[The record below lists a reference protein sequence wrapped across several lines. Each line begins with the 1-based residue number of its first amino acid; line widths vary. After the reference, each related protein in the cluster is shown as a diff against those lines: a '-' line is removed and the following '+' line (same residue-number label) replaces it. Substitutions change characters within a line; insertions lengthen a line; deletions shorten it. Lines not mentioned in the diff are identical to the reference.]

1 MKQKKNFLISFFKSH
16 YNAKLFL
23 SYLLILLVPLVFVT
37 LYFYNVSSK
46 NAYSQAQFTAQ
57 KVLSQTASYLNDKLL
72 AYKNIINVV
81 SYDQNLQSIL
91 QMSEEYT
98 RQSNSSWSVNLET
111 STGNIMYTMN
121 SSQDIGDIHLY
132 SLEGINTFENSSAYL
147 ALTEEEK
154 QKWAECSKQIDEH
167 KYLWIAP
174 DTFSSSEKLA
184 HTTLFKKIPSVSKL
198 FSYVGIISATLENNV
213 FDDVLSQAASTPN
226 TTVILYNSK
235 HQLID
240 SYGTSDL
247 ICENNQLQQLHNQVI
262 VQNPMSVYEIS
273 YDGQPFLAGYASI
286 ENSDWTLL
294 ILTPKSDILSTSS
307 LYINQLFVVVI
318 LLFILTIPIL
328 YTTSSSMSTGIQKL
342 NEHIMD
348 AIQNNYKSI
357 PPYQRTDEV
366 GQLASNFNKIL
377 SQINELI
384 AAQYR
389 SGYELRNLE
398 LQMLQSQI
406 NPHFLYNSLD
416 MIYWLSFSNEDKR
429 INQLASELGK
439 FYKLSLGH
447 GETIVTIEDELAH
460 IQAYTSVQNIRF
472 DNKIN
477 LIINV
482 PKELYPIPIIKLL
495 LQPLVENSILHG
507 IREKES
513 ECGTIIIDGYM
524 ENDTVVLTVSD
535 DGVGMSEEQVQVLF
549 SPPSA
554 NTGYAI
560 WNIDERLKLTYGPS
574 YGLHYI
580 SSPNNGT
587 TAEIRFSSTTNPRS
601 LPHG

>member
-154 QKWAECSKQIDEH
+154 QEWAECSKQIDEH

-377 SQINELI
+377 TQINELI

-587 TAEIRFSSTTNPRS
+587 TAEIRFTSM
-601 LPHG
+601 

>member
-1 MKQKKNFLISFFKSH
+1 MKHKKNILISFFKSH

-23 SYLLILLVPLVFVT
+23 SYLLILLGPLVLVT
-37 LYFYNVSSK
+37 LYFYNVSST
-46 NAYSQAQFTAQ
+46 NAYSQAQFTAE

-72 AYKNIINVV
+72 SYKNIINVV
-81 SYDQNLQSIL
+81 SYDQNLQNIL

-98 RQSNSSWSVNLET
+98 RQSNNSWSVNLET
-111 STGNIMYTMN
+111 NTGNIMYTMN
-121 SSQDIGDIHLY
+121 FSKDIGDIHLY
-132 SLEGINTFENSSAYL
+132 SLDGINTFENSSAYL

-154 QKWAECSKQIDEH
+154 QTWKECSMQIDKD
-167 KYLWIAP
+167 KYLWTAP
-174 DTFSSSEKLA
+174 ETFSSSEKLA
-184 HTTLFKKIPSVSKL
+184 HTTLYKKIPSVSKL
-198 FSYVGIISATLENNV
+198 FSFVGIISATLENHV

-235 HQLID
+235 YQLID
-240 SYGTSDL
+240 SYGSDASFFM
-247 ICENNQLQQLHNQVI
+247 EDQLQLLHQQVI
-262 VQNPMSVYEIS
+262 VQKPLSVYEIN
-273 YDGQPFLAGYASI
+273 YAGQPYLAGYSLI

-294 ILTPKSDILSTSS
+294 ILTPKRNILSTSN

-342 NEHIMD
+342 NEHIAD

-366 GQLASNFNKIL
+366 GQLASNFNKML
-377 SQINELI
+377 TQINELM

-416 MIYWLSFSNEDKR
+416 MIYWLSFSDEDKR
-429 INQLASELGK
+429 INQIASELGK

-472 DNKIN
+472 DNKID

-507 IREKES
+507 IREKETES
-513 ECGTIIIDGYM
+513 GTIVIDGHI
-524 ENDTVVLTVSD
+524 ENETVILTVSD
-535 DGVGMSEEQVQVLF
+535 NGVGMSEEQIQVLF
-549 SPPSA
+549 SPPSEKS
-554 NTGYAI
+554 GYAI

-574 YGLHYI
+574 YGLRYI
-580 SSPNNGT
+580 SSPDNGT
-587 TAEIRFSSTTNPRS
+587 TAEIRFLSTTTPYS
-601 LPHG
+601 LPHE